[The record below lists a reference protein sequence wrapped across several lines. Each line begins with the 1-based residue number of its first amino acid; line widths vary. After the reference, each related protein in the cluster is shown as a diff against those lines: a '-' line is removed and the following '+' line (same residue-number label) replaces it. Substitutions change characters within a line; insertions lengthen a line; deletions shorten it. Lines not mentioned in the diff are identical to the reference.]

1 MYNIFMIIDIRCL
14 VTFIMYR
21 YVQKVREQDK

>member
-1 MYNIFMIIDIRCL
+1 MYNIIMIIDIRCL

-21 YVQKVREQDK
+21 FGQKDREQDK